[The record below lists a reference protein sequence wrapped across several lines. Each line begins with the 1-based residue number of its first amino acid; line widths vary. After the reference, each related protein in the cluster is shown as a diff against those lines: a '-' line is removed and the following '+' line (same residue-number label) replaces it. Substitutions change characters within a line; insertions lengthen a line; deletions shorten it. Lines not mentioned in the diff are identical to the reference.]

1 MKRPQSRQGFTLI
14 EIVLAIS
21 IGSILMVA
29 ASFYIFSLTQ
39 LYLNTENDPRL
50 EEHMYSV
57 GKTLEYMVSSA
68 IDQTPKTND
77 PAKKPFEKFTK
88 KTKQKTETTRIV
100 WKNPEELSFADTP
113 LLSLKIPTNGLPL
126 FVWEKGGP
134 LPVITCYIYFRPKEG
149 LFILWQ
155 STAQKE
161 EEEIQRTLVSSLIKK
176 LTFDYYDAE
185 NNSWEHSEE
194 PLETGEGELRLP
206 QVLTLTFQYHGREEK
221 SRISLPFTS
230 SDNALV
236 Y

>member
-1 MKRPQSRQGFTLI
+1 MKHPRPRQGFTLI

-29 ASFYIFSLTQ
+29 ASFFIFSLTQ

-50 EEHMYSV
+50 EEHMHNV
-57 GKTLEYMVSSA
+57 GKTLEYMVYSS
-68 IDQTPKTND
+68 IDQTKKTNN
-77 PAKKPFEKFTK
+77 PAKSSLEKFTK
-88 KTKQKTETTRIV
+88 KTKQKAETKRVI
-100 WKNPEELSFADTP
+100 WKNPEELDFSDTP
-113 LLSLKIPTNGLPL
+113 LLSFKIPANSLPL

-134 LPVITCYIYFRPKEG
+134 LPVINCYFYLKPKEG

-161 EEEIQRTLVSSLIKK
+161 EEEIQRTLISSLIKK
-176 LTFDYYDAE
+176 LTFDYYDAD

-194 PLETGEGELRLP
+194 ALETGEGELRLP
-206 QVLTLTFQYHGREEK
+206 QLLTLTFEYHGREEK
-221 SRISLPFTS
+221 LRISLPFTS